1 MDKFKIIQQPKTDT
15 DFQILRVYGK
25 TKQLIDEM
33 AEMTGV
39 KKVQL
44 VHQMV
49 LFCMDLLEIVP
60 VED

>member
-1 MDKFKIIQQPKTDT
+1 MDKFTIIQQPKTDS

-25 TKQLIDEM
+25 TKQLIDQM

-49 LFCMDLLEIVP
+49 LFCMDRLEIIP
-60 VED
+60 AEE

>member
-1 MDKFKIIQQPKTDT
+1 MDKFTIIQQPKTDT

-49 LFCMDLLEIVP
+49 LFCMDRLEIVP

>member
-1 MDKFKIIQQPKTDT
+1 MDKFTIIQQPKTDS

-25 TKQLIDEM
+25 TKQLIDQM

-49 LFCMDLLEIVP
+49 LFCMDRLEIIP
-60 VED
+60 VEE

>member
-15 DFQILRVYGK
+15 EFQILRVYGK

-49 LFCMDLLEIVP
+49 LFCMDRLEIVP

>member
-49 LFCMDLLEIVP
+49 LFCMDRLEIVP

>member
-49 LFCMDLLEIVP
+49 LFCMDRLEIIP
-60 VED
+60 VEE

>member
-1 MDKFKIIQQPKTDT
+1 MDKFTIIQQPKTDS

-25 TKQLIDEM
+25 TKQLIDQM

-49 LFCMDLLEIVP
+49 LFCMDRLEIIQ